1 MCIRDSSNSLNKI
14 NPTIWGPEAISGTKK
29 ASKEW
34 RKGGALTENKTR
46 RVVTLCLMYFAQ
58 GLPWGFASVTFAAYL
73 IDNGTPVEDIA
84 ILFATVALPWTFKW
98 IWGPVVD
105 AIFIEKYGPRRQWV
119 LFAQAGMA
127 LTLGSLI
134 LVDDLNAVSYT
145 HLTLPTIYSV

>member
-1 MCIRDSSNSLNKI
+1 
-14 NPTIWGPEAISGTKK
+14 
-29 ASKEW
+29 
-34 RKGGALTENKTR
+34 
-46 RVVTLCLMYFAQ
+46 MYFAQ

-73 IDNGTPVEDIA
+73 VDNGTPVEDIA

-105 AIFIEKYGPRRQWV
+105 AVFIEKYGPRRQWV

-134 LVDDLNAVSYT
+134 FVDDLNEVRNKDDQLMFLFPIQDENTNISKFKILLNHKDEDMLNAMRVILANLSFEETASCNTEDFAYGR
-145 HLTLPTIYSV
+145 